1 MIELLITH
9 ISIWC
14 PALVA
19 VLSTV
24 FLTVC
29 GLYKFIKVIKE
40 FRKTE
45 DIANLTTELKMLRA
59 NNQELNEKY
68 SLLLDEIT
76 KIHNYY
82 NEKKKRG

>member
-1 MIELLITH
+1 MIELLITY

-19 VLSTV
+19 ILGVV
-24 FLTVC
+24 AIV
-29 GLYKFIKVIKE
+29 IAAVAKVKVAINE

-45 DIANLTTELKMLRA
+45 DIANLTKELKVLQA
-59 NNQELNEKY
+59 ENHELNEKY

>member
-19 VLSTV
+19 VLGV
-24 FLTVC
+24 VAVV
-29 GLYKFIKVIKE
+29 IAAVAKVKKAINE
-40 FRKTE
+40 FRKTD

-82 NEKKKRG
+82 NDKKKRG